1 MAATASTKTVTFR
14 LPDGATEKGREG
26 GDITLPKTPH
36 PKILQSRPELSQT
49 VPSPVRQY
57 ATRESETRPQSRPSS
72 EQSSFPLNDRHKKTT
87 PQTTTTRRRQFL
99 AASTDDGRPR
109 LREPPE
115 LSAAVN
121 AARERTNSASRENTR
136 VLKYGVARLRESL
149 LGVEEE
155 VKRMTRGRRT
165 LELAVQDVRRSISV
179 NQQSLSVQQKKARA
193 QTDST
198 LRLLREESHV
208 LSRSKCRVEQ
218 CLRSVKTHLQSLD
231 SIRRALQTKI
241 STLSQSLELDAQSF
255 KVYYG
260 GNEFKSACKAPV
272 DGSRHIEQAIAP
284 VCRQAAEL
292 VARSREV
299 RGGIQE
305 LIVSIETQKTQA
317 HGRVTSSVAQSVQ
330 EANSKKREML
340 LERGQMRLSQNSAQ
354 HQQHTEEILLGQNTG
369 THL

>member
-1 MAATASTKTVTFR
+1 MGGPRPKHKAAIMAATASTKTVTFR

-36 PKILQSRPELSQT
+36 PKILQSRPELSTRPQT
-49 VPSPVRQY
+49 VPSPVRQE

-87 PQTTTTRRRQFL
+87 PQTTTTTRRRQFL

-109 LREPPE
+109 LREPSE

-165 LELAVQDVRRSISV
+165 LELTVQDVRRSISV

-193 QTDST
+193 QT
-198 LRLLREESHV
+198 V
-208 LSRSKCRVEQ
+208 
-218 CLRSVKTHLQSLD
+218 
-231 SIRRALQTKI
+231 
-241 STLSQSLELDAQSF
+241 
-255 KVYYG
+255 
-260 GNEFKSACKAPV
+260 
-272 DGSRHIEQAIAP
+272 
-284 VCRQAAEL
+284 
-292 VARSREV
+292 
-299 RGGIQE
+299 
-305 LIVSIETQKTQA
+305 
-317 HGRVTSSVAQSVQ
+317 
-330 EANSKKREML
+330 
-340 LERGQMRLSQNSAQ
+340 
-354 HQQHTEEILLGQNTG
+354 
-369 THL
+369 

>member
-1 MAATASTKTVTFR
+1 MGGPRPKHKAAIMAATASTKTVTFR

-87 PQTTTTRRRQFL
+87 PQTTTRRRQFR
-99 AASTDDGRPR
+99 TDDGRPR

-193 QTDST
+193 QT
-198 LRLLREESHV
+198 V
-208 LSRSKCRVEQ
+208 
-218 CLRSVKTHLQSLD
+218 
-231 SIRRALQTKI
+231 
-241 STLSQSLELDAQSF
+241 
-255 KVYYG
+255 
-260 GNEFKSACKAPV
+260 
-272 DGSRHIEQAIAP
+272 
-284 VCRQAAEL
+284 
-292 VARSREV
+292 
-299 RGGIQE
+299 
-305 LIVSIETQKTQA
+305 
-317 HGRVTSSVAQSVQ
+317 
-330 EANSKKREML
+330 
-340 LERGQMRLSQNSAQ
+340 
-354 HQQHTEEILLGQNTG
+354 
-369 THL
+369 

>member
-1 MAATASTKTVTFR
+1 MGGPRPKHKAAIMAATASTKTVTFR

-36 PKILQSRPELSQT
+36 PKILQSRPELSTRPQT
-49 VPSPVRQY
+49 VPSPVRQE

-87 PQTTTTRRRQFL
+87 PQTTTRRRQFR
-99 AASTDDGRPR
+99 TDDGRPR
-109 LREPPE
+109 LREPSE

-193 QTDST
+193 QT
-198 LRLLREESHV
+198 V
-208 LSRSKCRVEQ
+208 
-218 CLRSVKTHLQSLD
+218 
-231 SIRRALQTKI
+231 
-241 STLSQSLELDAQSF
+241 
-255 KVYYG
+255 
-260 GNEFKSACKAPV
+260 
-272 DGSRHIEQAIAP
+272 
-284 VCRQAAEL
+284 
-292 VARSREV
+292 
-299 RGGIQE
+299 
-305 LIVSIETQKTQA
+305 
-317 HGRVTSSVAQSVQ
+317 
-330 EANSKKREML
+330 
-340 LERGQMRLSQNSAQ
+340 
-354 HQQHTEEILLGQNTG
+354 
-369 THL
+369 